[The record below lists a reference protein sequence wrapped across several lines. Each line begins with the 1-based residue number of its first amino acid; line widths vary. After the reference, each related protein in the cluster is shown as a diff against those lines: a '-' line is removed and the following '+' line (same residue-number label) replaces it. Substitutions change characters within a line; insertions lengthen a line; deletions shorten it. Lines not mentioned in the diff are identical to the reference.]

1 MLFRSADKK
10 RQKTKSAATTVIAP
24 QQDPLSKNDRARFQ
38 YFFLEAVRQQQAGR
52 YAAAYDLLEHC
63 RRIDPQSAVV
73 YYMQAQYLSQLGKD
87 SLALRNYEIA
97 ARLNP
102 KNDSYQERLALYYIG
117 ARNFD
122 AATKVYEQLADNNR
136 DRDDI
141 LNILVKLYQ
150 QNREYEK
157 MLDAINRIEQI
168 NGESEEIMLSKVQV
182 YEMMGDKK
190 NAYKALKQIG
200 RAHV

>member
-1 MLFRSADKK
+1 MKKNSYQILLFGALLLSVCISVTPGYADKK
-10 RQKTKSAATTVIAP
+10 RQKAKSAATTVAAP

-102 KNDSYQERLALYYIG
+102 
-117 ARNFD
+117 
-122 AATKVYEQLADNNR
+122 
-136 DRDDI
+136 
-141 LNILVKLYQ
+141 
-150 QNREYEK
+150 
-157 MLDAINRIEQI
+157 
-168 NGESEEIMLSKVQV
+168 
-182 YEMMGDKK
+182 
-190 NAYKALKQIG
+190 
-200 RAHV
+200 